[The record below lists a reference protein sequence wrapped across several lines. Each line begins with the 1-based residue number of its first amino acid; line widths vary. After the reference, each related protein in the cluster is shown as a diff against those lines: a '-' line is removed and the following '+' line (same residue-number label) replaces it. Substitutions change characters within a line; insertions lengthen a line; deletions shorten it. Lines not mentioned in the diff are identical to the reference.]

1 MIEDYDKSAGQES
14 PLKKL
19 RLKVGLT
26 QAELARRIGV
36 SDRAV
41 RGWEKGEYPPSL
53 TVPQIRA
60 LCRELGVSFDDL
72 PDQFGPPGQD
82 T

>member
-1 MIEDYDKSAGQES
+1 MIEDYDKSDGQES

-53 TVPQIRA
+53 TIPQIRA

-72 PDQFGPPGQD
+72 PDQFGPPEQD
-82 T
+82 A